1 MVMKFKISIM
11 FNNVA
16 LDVFIGLV
24 FIFLLY
30 SLLATIIQEMIA
42 TRLAFRAKVL
52 EKAIIRMLE
61 DLETD
66 NHMPFGDRIDGFL
79 HILGLKNILKKT
91 TVAPWFY
98 AHPLIKYL
106 GEDNYYSKPA
116 YLHARNF
123 SKVILDLL
131 KDFNAPESEVL
142 QSIHNSIMAGV
153 IHKLPIN
160 ISDIKSDSLNP
171 AIKILISRNAI
182 SQGDQNAIV
191 PGPKA
196 LSVETVP
203 LCENTAF
210 FLPSVWQDSGADV
223 KVFRAKLEDWFN
235 DTMERATGWYKKYT
249 RVVLFILGC
258 IVAYV
263 FNVDTIA
270 IHRILATN
278 KPARDQMVQMAI
290 ANQNK
295 LDPNQL
301 KSDNDSILKV
311 TYNMVANDANNA
323 NDVLGLDKPWKDS
336 CKVCKALLG
345 TDPANV
351 SAKAKLDSLN
361 KVKMIVH
368 CLRMTSDSIRKEKGF
383 IDSVD
388 KVNQFAVLS
397 PPLQQHLDLLNK
409 QAAMNDSLLKLYP
422 ARGLS
427 ETDSLNTLLTR
438 CPLIQKAAFFQY
450 SPNQTGG
457 LETLLGWLITALA
470 ITLGAPF
477 WFDLLSKLISLRGAG
492 KISPPADDTTAD
504 LKNTTAV
511 QPAAVS
517 VTVNPNPGG
526 EAVG

>member
-1 MVMKFKISIM
+1 M

-16 LDVFIGLV
+16 LDVFTGLV

-61 DLETD
+61 DLETN
-66 NHMPFGDRIDGFL
+66 NHRPFGDRIDGFL
-79 HILGLKNILKKT
+79 HILGLKNILKNT

-116 YLHARNF
+116 YLHSRNF

-131 KDFNAPESEVL
+131 KDFNVPESEVL
-142 QSIHNSIMAGV
+142 QPIHNSIMAGV

-160 ISDIKSDSLNP
+160 IANVKSESINP

-182 SQGDQNAIV
+182 SQSGQKTIV

-196 LSVETVP
+196 LSTETVP

-210 FLPSVWQDSGADV
+210 FLKTLWEDSGADLTT
-223 KVFRAKLEDWFN
+223 FRTKLEDWFN
-235 DTMERATGWYKKYT
+235 DTMDRATGWYKKYT
-249 RVVLFILGC
+249 RVLLFILGL
-258 IVAYV
+258 IIAYV

-278 KPARDQMVQMAI
+278 KPARDQLVQMAI
-290 ANQNK
+290 ANKNN
-295 LDPNQL
+295 LDPNNL
-301 KSDNDSILKV
+301 KTDNDSILKV
-311 TYNMVANDANNA
+311 TYNIVAKDANDANGI
-323 NDVLGLDKPWKDS
+323 LGLGKPWKDS
-336 CKVCKALLG
+336 CKICKSILG
-345 TDPANV
+345 TG
-351 SAKAKLDSLN
+351 SGKIEAKTKLDSLI
-361 KVKMIVH
+361 KVKMMINS
-368 CLRMTSDSIRKEKGF
+368 LRMTSDSIRKEKGF
-383 IDSVD
+383 IDSLN
-388 KVNQFAVLS
+388 KAGQFAVLS
-397 PPLQQHLDLLNK
+397 APLQQHLDFLNK
-409 QAAMNDSLLKLYP
+409 QAAINDSLLKLYP
-422 ARGLS
+422 TKGLS
-427 ETDSLNTLLTR
+427 EIDSLNTLLTR
-438 CPLIQKAAFFQY
+438 CPVISNAAFLQY
-450 SPNQTGG
+450 SPNQAGG

-477 WFDLLSKLISLRGAG
+477 WFDLLSKLMSLRGAG
-492 KISPPADDTTAD
+492 KISPPANDDTPD
-504 LKNTTAV
+504 SGNTNSPGAPAV
-511 QPAAVS
+511 D
-517 VTVNPNPGG
+517 VTVNPNPGE

>member
-1 MVMKFKISIM
+1 M

-66 NHMPFGDRIDGFL
+66 NHRPFGDRIDGFL
-79 HILGLKNILKKT
+79 HILGLKNILKNT

-131 KDFNAPESEVL
+131 KDFNVSESEAL
-142 QSIHNSIMAGV
+142 QSIHNSIMDGV

-160 ISDIKSDSLNP
+160 ISNVKSDSLNP
-171 AIKILISRNAI
+171 AIKILINRNAI
-182 SQGDQNAIV
+182 SAGNQKKVI
-191 PGPKA
+191 PGPKV
-196 LSVETVP
+196 LSTETVP

-210 FLPSVWQDSGADV
+210 FLRSLWQDSGADL
-223 KVFRAKLEDWFN
+223 KVFRAKLEDWYN
-235 DTMERATGWYKKYT
+235 DTMERATDWYKKYT
-249 RVVLFILGC
+249 RVVLFILGL
-258 IVAYV
+258 IIAYV

-278 KPARDQMVQMAI
+278 KPARDQLVQMAI
-290 ANQNK
+290 ANKNN
-295 LDPNQL
+295 LDPNNL

-311 TYNMVANDANNA
+311 TYNMVAQDAHDAN
-323 NDVLGLDKPWKDS
+323 DILGLDKPWKDS
-336 CKVCKALLG
+336 CNTCKTQLG
-345 TDPANV
+345 TNEKKVAVMNR
-351 SAKAKLDSLN
+351 LDSLI
-361 KVKMIVH
+361 KVRTLIQSLH
-368 CLRMTSDSIRKEKGF
+368 ITSDSIDKEKAF
-383 IDSVD
+383 IDSVR
-388 KVNQFAVLS
+388 KAAGFAELPAPVK
-397 PPLQQHLDLLNK
+397 QHSDDLNSRAK
-409 QAAMNDSLLKLYP
+409 TNDSLLKLYP
-422 ARGLS
+422 AAGLS
-427 ETDSLNTLLTR
+427 EIDSLNTLLTR
-438 CPLIQKAAFFQY
+438 CPAIQKAAFFQY

-477 WFDLLSKLISLRGAG
+477 WFDLLGKLVSLRGAG
-492 KISPPADDTTAD
+492 KISPPADDNTPD
-504 LKNTTAV
+504 LKNTTAI
-511 QPAAVS
+511 QPAAVN